1 MARRTGVAC
10 AASVKIVRGEEAT
23 AMSEPEKKSDT
34 KNEGEGNRTAD
45 RKYREDVRRH
55 VESGASEPA
64 AEEAQKALEGPEADE
79 LRKAEDEARTGR
91 KKRS

>member
-1 MARRTGVAC
+1 MN
-10 AASVKIVRGEEAT
+10 EA
-23 AMSEPEKKSDT
+23 EKKSDT

-45 RKYREDVRRH
+45 RKYRENVRRH

-64 AEEAQKALEGPEADE
+64 AEEAQKALERPEAE
-79 LRKAEDEARTGR
+79 VLRKAEDEARTGR

>member
-1 MARRTGVAC
+1 
-10 AASVKIVRGEEAT
+10 
-23 AMSEPEKKSDT
+23 MSEPEKKSNT

-45 RKYREDVRRH
+45 RRYREDVRRH
-55 VESGASEPA
+55 VESGAPEPA
-64 AEEAQKALEGPEADE
+64 AEEAQKALEGPEAEE

>member
-1 MARRTGVAC
+1 
-10 AASVKIVRGEEAT
+10 
-23 AMSEPEKKSDT
+23 MSEPEKKSDT

-55 VESGASEPA
+55 VESGAPEPA
-64 AEEAQKALEGPEADE
+64 AEEAHKALEGPEAEE
-79 LRKAEDEARTGR
+79 LRRAEDGGR